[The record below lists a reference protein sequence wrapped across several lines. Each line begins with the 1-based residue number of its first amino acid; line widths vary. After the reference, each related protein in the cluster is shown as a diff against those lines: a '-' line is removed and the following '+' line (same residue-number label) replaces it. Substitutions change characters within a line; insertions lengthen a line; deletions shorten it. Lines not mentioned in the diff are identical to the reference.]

1 MNNWIAIDFGTSTVK
16 AAYLDTDGKPKA
28 LELGSDRDTI
38 PSVFH
43 LSNDGELTIGE
54 KAEERGEE
62 DPKGDVPFL
71 KRNLKKPL
79 LKWRKRIANWWSKI
93 SGDERSD
100 GDLQREFLVELFK
113 DIRNHVKDGID
124 IFQGKPPT
132 AVCLTVTSCYK
143 PTQKDLLYEAARQA
157 GFEKIDDVTEPLAAA
172 RMWREEEDIRHSHA
186 VVLDC
191 GGGTTDWAYVRRESS
206 GDFQIQYEFT
216 PGGVEFGGSDVDK
229 ELYNR
234 VQAELKR
241 NSKRRANR
249 RDLMRKVRKWK
260 EDYCNNHSV
269 DFEYGNTRI
278 SLIPSDIQS
287 VIDTKFIQ
295 PVFEELKPF
304 VEKLKKELGEESL
317 PVLLV
322 GGSHRLKGL
331 EEAVDRH
338 LGCEPFLSEHEITG
352 PALGAV
358 LWVHEKYRSVEHPV
372 ETPIEEPAERP
383 LEESVEEPVEEPRR
397 RLEVANHF
405 REVAKLIGDRQDK
418 EITLASGRTV
428 VPGLRMIGPAAA
440 LEERADRLE
449 NGSLRL
455 AVVGARSRGKSTL
468 INALLSEDLLPT
480 GTVPTTA
487 VITQIVDGKKEDAT
501 LVEKN
506 GEQRTMPRKAF
517 AEKGVLTPENEVP
530 QEFANVAYAVLESD
544 TCPLCNAGL
553 QLVDTLGFH
562 STPENE
568 AITRKYLNQ
577 VDAVLLVLSDVSLFD
592 KTDIGFIDSVR
603 RAGDSGIDHV
613 FFLIN
618 DHGLDDDGKAEVLGI
633 ARDYLAPEFGE
644 SFKRHVF
651 LTNAKSALDGRVEGG
666 RDATT
671 LPIFEREIE
680 QFLKGPE
687 RVDVI
692 LDTAVRDVLSP
703 AIAAARDRMEARKEL
718 LSQSQDEMETT
729 ISDFNAELPQLQEK
743 VESIYNTFN
752 DFTSNIADTIADNAI
767 SILVDLINSFEWSE
781 LDIGGHTQDY
791 LDKAGF
797 SQRDRLSK
805 TIQRR
810 IRAYFK
816 REVSDTE
823 FKDID
828 DQLRTLSD
836 TLEEEITSF
845 VKELNRKEA
854 PWFIANLRKVLSTS
868 QKRVM
873 QRIISAYA
881 LKPSVIG
888 NIVEQQVPKGNV
900 KRAIAWFKRKFRRE
914 SDERIAEIRREDI
927 KEAIREEFK
936 AQFGLQEHAWRREIH
951 ESVVEVFTDPSEEL
965 RKDLMSELKRRQRI
979 LEDMLETKRSGIKA
993 ETARLRRLK
1002 TINICLDEAFDAICE
1017 SAYGRVLTPQERQE
1031 L

>member
-16 AAYLDTDGKPKA
+16 AAYLDTDGEPKA

-113 DIRNHVKDGID
+113 DIRNHVKDRID

-234 VQAELKR
+234 VKAELKR
-241 NSKRRANR
+241 NSNRRANR

-295 PVFEELKPF
+295 PVFKKLKPF

-331 EEAVDRH
+331 EEAVDKQ

-358 LWVHEKYRSVEHPV
+358 LWVHEKYRSVEESVEEPV
-372 ETPIEEPAERP
+372 EESVKEP
-383 LEESVEEPVEEPRR
+383 VEEPVEEPRR
-397 RLEVANHF
+397 RLEVADHF
-405 REVAKLIGDRQDK
+405 REVAKLIGDRQSK

-449 NGSLRL
+449 NGSLRI
-455 AVVGARSRGKSTL
+455 AVIGIRSEGKSTL
-468 INALLSEDLLPT
+468 INALLGENLLRV
-480 GTVPTTA
+480 GKKPTTA
-487 VITQIVDGKKEDAT
+487 VITQIVKGKKKEVT
-501 LVEKN
+501 LVEKSYK
-506 GEQRTMPRKAF
+506 QRTISRKEF
-517 AEKGVLTPENEVP
+517 IEKCVLDSKGKVP
-530 QEFANVAYAVLESD
+530 QEFANVAYAEIQSS
-544 TCPLCNAGL
+544 TCRLCKAKL
-553 QLVDTLGFH
+553 QLVDTLGFENI
-562 STPENE
+562 PEND
-568 AITRKYLNQ
+568 AITRRYLNE
-577 VDAVLLVLSDVSLFD
+577 VDAVLLLISDEGPFD
-592 KTDIGFIDSVR
+592 NEHLDLIDSVR
-603 RAGDSGIDHV
+603 RQGDSGLGHV
-613 FFLIN
+613 FFVIN
-618 DHGLDDDGKAEVLGI
+618 DHGLDDDGKEEVLMI
-633 ARDYLAPEFGE
+633 ARDHLEHEFGE
-644 SFKRHVF
+644 SFNRHVF
-651 LTNAKSALDGRVEGG
+651 LTNAQKALKGRVESGK
-666 RDATT
+666 DPTT
-671 LPIFEREIE
+671 LPVFEREIE

-936 AQFGLQEHAWRREIH
+936 AQFGLKEHAWRREIH